1 MRKTTLSRSLLLT
14 AALTLGGSL
23 GAQAQEQQQ
32 VLYYDEAAP
41 VTSTEQLT
49 DGDYVLDLYNTSSG
63 NTATGLINYDPNRG
77 ENDRYAALYNFDF
90 TNGIITDESYI
101 WTLTWNEDKSAFT
114 LQNKEYTNI
123 YFSTNNKNLGNLQH
137 GDMQTGGA
145 DAAGLY
151 EPQLI
156 ATEQTG
162 DGKARFF
169 LRLTN
174 PKNNVEDMYLHTN
187 NQGSYKRLSYWEGQ
201 PDASTSSSAVQMAFH
216 PVTKRTR
223 PTTRP
228 TAGDKILNGT
238 QIVNGGQYVIKNV
251 GDAAARQGWLFEQST
266 EESTYQIRVDVP
278 HKNYTPAGLLDA
290 NYIFTAEAVEG
301 EANTFRFR
309 AASGN
314 YLTSGTSGQVTTSA
328 EGTNVTVLPKTS
340 GVTDGTLNLQVP
352 GSYLNVD
359 APSAEGDGNGFTVAY
374 NISSDPNGKWEIYP
388 VNAANGY
395 VDVTYSYTSSL
406 GTAFSVTTSRKEV
419 IGTPFVAAD
428 NYPSTY
434 TSSCEEGTFSNET
447 QDVTVTLTPRNNL
460 RFALNAAITGDEFAP
475 GTQWLTLSI
484 RNGKAVIKDGDR
496 TKTDGTTRTL
506 KAENLWCITEA
517 ADAPGAVKLYN
528 LAAGATMPLS
538 LDNGTAGNS
547 NAVFAE
553 GEGATFDVVN
563 STAQNDNSRIILV
576 VHGTTNAVL
585 DDMNSNHLA
594 LWSPGVIQDD
604 GNRLL
609 PQSIDDLTGAIGY
622 VGGMPDCAEANAYA
636 TNPTAAN
643 LRTLCDIYTGPVEF
657 NPDKVYSI
665 YNARAEESLSSES
678 VNTDGT
684 TMTGNVLTSE
694 HDATSDYAALWQFET
709 AGDNTYK
716 LRNLNAGAY
725 YLAGSVATLTDADA
739 ASILAI
745 GEGNAVNNW
754 TLSVTNNS
762 SLGENIYLNA
772 QHCDDANQGNP
783 NSHEIGTWRNGANDA
798 GNRWMLK
805 EVNAVTVNVSDAL
818 WATLNLPF
826 AVEIP
831 TGVKAYTGGETST
844 DAVALNEV
852 TGVIPAHTPVV
863 LNADEARAYTFPI
876 AYDAVTTKPVVGN
889 TFLGTGLRRTGFA
902 AGSFYALANP
912 ASGVGFY
919 TATDNVTAVPANKA
933 YMNRTTGSEAAGYR
947 FIIGED
953 PTVGIDHAIEPATGA
968 TKTYYDLQGRR
979 VLYPSH
985 GIYVTQDGKKVFI
998 K

>member
-1 MRKTTLSRSLLLT
+1 MRKTTLSRTLLLT
-14 AALTLGGSL
+14 AALTLGGSTA
-23 GAQAQEQQQ
+23 AQAQEQQQ

-41 VTSTEQLT
+41 VTSKEQLT

-114 LQNKEYTNI
+114 LQNKEHTDI
-123 YFSTNNKNLGNLQH
+123 YFSTNNKNLENLQR

-174 PKNNVEDMYLHTN
+174 PKNDSENMYLHTN
-187 NQGSYKRLSYWEGQ
+187 NQGTYKRLSYWDGQ

-216 PVTKRTR
+216 PVTQKTISQ
-223 PTTRP
+223 P

-290 NYIFTAEAVEG
+290 SYIFTAEAVEG

-309 AASGN
+309 AVSGH

-352 GSYLNVD
+352 GSYLNVN
-359 APSAEGDGNGFTVAY
+359 APSAEGDGKGSTVAY
-374 NISSDPNGKWEIYP
+374 NYASDPNGKWEIYP

-406 GTAFSVTTSRKEV
+406 GTAFTGTTNRKEV
-419 IGTPFVAAD
+419 IGTPIVTA
-428 NYPSTY
+428 NNSIY

-447 QDVTVTLTPRNNL
+447 QNVTVTLTPRNNL
-460 RFALNAAITGDEFAP
+460 RFALHAAITGDEFAP
-475 GTQWLTLSI
+475 GTQWQTLSI

-547 NAVFAE
+547 KAVFAE
-553 GEGATFDVVN
+553 GEGASFDVVN

-594 LWSPGVIQDD
+594 LWSPGNVQDD

-657 NPDKVYSI
+657 NPDKYYALINPRGGEFIGTNDVNINAENSI
-665 YNARAEESLSSES
+665 S
-678 VNTDGT
+678 
-684 TMTGNVLTSE
+684 GNVTSTE
-694 HDATSDYAALWQFET
+694 VQNVGTIWQFEA
-709 AGDNTYK
+709 AGETDQYK
-716 LRNLNAGAY
+716 LRNLNADTY
-725 YLAGSVATLTDADA
+725 FLAGANGSSLNATGTTLTLEAGSDATNR
-739 ASILAI
+739 ILK
-745 GEGNAVNNW
+745 V
-754 TLSVTNNS
+754 S
-762 SLGENIYLNA
+762 
-772 QHCDDANQGNP
+772 DDAWVNEFHWANNP
-783 NSHEIGTWRNGANDA
+783 TSHTIGTYQGGANDA
-798 GNRWMLK
+798 GNLWRLK

-831 TGVKAYTGGETST
+831 TGVKAYTGGETSD

-852 TGVIPAHTPVV
+852 TGTIPANTPVV
-863 LNADEARAYTFPI
+863 LNADEAGAYVFPI
-876 AYDAVTTKPVVGN
+876 AYDAATTEPVAGN

-919 TATDNVTAVPANKA
+919 TATDAVTAVPANKA
-933 YMNRTTGSEAAGYR
+933 YMNRTTGSESAGYR
-947 FIIGED
+947 FIIGAD

-968 TKTYYDLQGRR
+968 AKTYYDLQGRR

>member
-14 AALTLGGSL
+14 AALALGGNI
-23 GAQAQEQQQ
+23 QAQEQQQ

-41 VTSTEQLT
+41 VTSIDQLT
-49 DGDYVLDLYNTSSG
+49 NGDYVLDIYNTSSG
-63 NTATGLINYDPNRG
+63 TNATATGLINYDPSRG
-77 ENDRYAALYNFDF
+77 DGDRYAALYNFDF
-90 TNGIITDESYI
+90 ANGIITDESYI
-101 WTLTWNEDKSAFT
+101 WTLTWNEEKNAFT

-123 YFSTNNKNLGNLQH
+123 YFSTNNRNQNETQR
-137 GDMQTGGA
+137 GDMMTGES

-151 EPQLI
+151 APELI
-156 ATEQTG
+156 ATTETG

-174 PKNNVEDMYLHTN
+174 PKNNSENMYLHTN
-187 NQGSYKRLSYWEGQ
+187 NQGTYKRLSYWDGQ
-201 PDASTSSSAVQMAFH
+201 PDASVSSSAVQMAFH

-278 HKNYTPAGLLDA
+278 HKNYTPAGLIDA

-419 IGTPFVAAD
+419 IGAAIVAEFI
-428 NYPSTY
+428 SSIY

-447 QDVTVTLTPRNNL
+447 KNVTVTLTPRNNL
-460 RFALNAAITGDEFAP
+460 RFTLHPAITSDEFAP
-475 GTQWLTLSI
+475 GTQWQTLSI

-496 TKTDGTTRTL
+496 TKTNGTTRTL

-553 GEGATFDVVN
+553 GEGASFDVVN
-563 STAQNDNSRIILV
+563 STAKNDNSRIILV
-576 VHGTTNAVL
+576 VHGTTNAIL

-594 LWSPGVIQDD
+594 LWSPGNVQDD
-604 GNRLL
+604 GNRIL
-609 PQSIDDLTGAIGY
+609 PESIDDLTGAIGY
-622 VGGMPDCAEANAYA
+622 VGGTPDCVAAYA
-636 TNPTAAN
+636 YAANPTAEN
-643 LRTLCDIYTGPVEF
+643 LQALCEAYTTGTVAF
-657 NPDKVYSI
+657 TPDKYYALINPRGGEFIGTNDVNINAENSI
-665 YNARAEESLSSES
+665 S
-678 VNTDGT
+678 
-684 TMTGNVLTSE
+684 GNVTSTE
-694 HDATSDYAALWQFET
+694 VQNVGTIWQFEA
-709 AGDNTYK
+709 AGETDQYK
-716 LRNLNAGAY
+716 LRNLNADTY
-725 YLAGSVATLTDADA
+725 FLAGANGSSLDATGTTLTLEAGSDTTNR
-739 ASILAI
+739 ILK
-745 GEGNAVNNW
+745 V
-754 TLSVTNNS
+754 S
-762 SLGENIYLNA
+762 
-772 QHCDDANQGNP
+772 DDAWVNEFHWANNPASHTVGTYQG
-783 NSHEIGTWRNGANDA
+783 GANDD
-798 GNRWMLK
+798 GNLWRLK

-831 TGVKAYTGGETST
+831 TGVKAYTGGETSD

-852 TGVIPAHTPVV
+852 TGTIPANTPVV
-863 LNADEARAYTFPI
+863 LNADEAGAYVFPV
-876 AYDAVTTKPVVGN
+876 AYNAATTEPVAGN

-919 TATDNVTAVPANKA
+919 TGTDAVTAVPANKA

>member
-14 AALTLGGSL
+14 AALALGGNT
-23 GAQAQEQQQ
+23 QAQEQQQ

-41 VTSTEQLT
+41 VTSIDQLT
-49 DGDYVLDLYNTSSG
+49 NGEYVLDLYNTSSG
-63 NTATGLINYDPNRG
+63 TNATATGLINYDPSRG
-77 ENDRYAALYNFDF
+77 NGDRYAALYNFDF
-90 TNGIITDESYI
+90 ANGIITDESYI
-101 WTLTWNEDKSAFT
+101 WTLTWNEEKNAFT
-114 LQNKEYTNI
+114 LQNKEYTDI
-123 YFSTNNKNLGNLQH
+123 YFSTNNRNQNETQR
-137 GDMQTGGA
+137 GDMMTGES

-151 EPQLI
+151 APELI
-156 ATEQTG
+156 ATTETG

-174 PKNNVEDMYLHTN
+174 PKNDSENMYLHTN
-187 NQGSYKRLSYWEGQ
+187 NQGTYKRLSYWDGQ
-201 PDASTSSSAVQMAFH
+201 PDASVSSSAVQMAFH
-216 PVTKRTR
+216 PVKEKNIS
-223 PTTRP
+223 RP

-278 HKNYTPAGLLDA
+278 HKNYTPTGLLDA

-309 AASGN
+309 AVSGN

-352 GSYLNVD
+352 GSYLNVN

-374 NISSDPNGKWEIYP
+374 NSASDPNGKWEIYP

-406 GTAFSVTTSRKEV
+406 GTAFTGTTSRKEV
-419 IGTPFVAAD
+419 IGAAIVAAF
-428 NYPSTY
+428 NSSIY
-434 TSSCEEGTFSNET
+434 TSSYEEGTFSNET
-447 QDVTVTLTPRNNL
+447 KNVTVTLTPRNNL
-460 RFALNAAITGDEFAP
+460 RFTLHPAITSDEFAP
-475 GTQWLTLSI
+475 GTQWQTLSI

-553 GEGATFDVVN
+553 GEGASFDVVN

-585 DDMNSNHLA
+585 DDMDSNHLA
-594 LWSPGVIQDD
+594 LWSPGTVQDD
-604 GNRLL
+604 GNRIL
-609 PQSIDDLTGAIGY
+609 PESIDDLTGAIGY

-876 AYDAVTTKPVVGN
+876 AYDAATTEPVVGN

-933 YMNRTTGSEAAGYR
+933 YMNRTTGSEAASYR
-947 FIIGED
+947 FIIGAD

-968 TKTYYDLQGRR
+968 AKAYYDLQGRR

>member
-14 AALTLGGSL
+14 AALTLGATTMT
-23 GAQAQEQQQ
+23 AQT
-32 VLYYDEAAP
+32 VSPTPVSSPDE
-41 VTSTEQLT
+41 LT
-49 DGDYVLDLYNTSSG
+49 DGYYVIKVTPNNNEFSGLVYYNLNDGANRHFRVDQDKQAYDNGTLETAYIWRLTKSEDGTFSLMGMHDNKFIPADASANQNFRGTETANLQITVGEGEQAG
-63 NTATGLINYDPNRG
+63 NWYVTMTNYQHSNQDTYWYNNKPDGDPN
-77 ENDRYAALYNFDF
+77 L
-90 TNGIITDESYI
+90 S
-101 WTLTWNEDKSAFT
+101 WW
-114 LQNKEYTNI
+114 QNY
-123 YFSTNNKNLGNLQH
+123 
-137 GDMQTGGA
+137 
-145 DAAGLY
+145 
-151 EPQLI
+151 
-156 ATEQTG
+156 TG
-162 DGKARFF
+162 DGAMKVEFYAISD
-169 LRLTN
+169 LPETV
-174 PKNNVEDMYLHTN
+174 NVTYNAKSAEY
-187 NQGSYKRLSYWEGQ
+187 SYEFAIASY
-201 PDASTSSSAVQMAFH
+201 DLF
-216 PVTKRTR
+216 
-223 PTTRP
+223 
-228 TAGDKILNGT
+228 
-238 QIVNGGQYVIKNV
+238 V
-251 GDAAARQGWLFEQST
+251 GD
-266 EESTYQIRVDVP
+266 TYP
-278 HKNYTPAGLLDA
+278 TLDA
-290 NYIFTAEAVEG
+290 DNVPDYVTFGDFPKGTVE
-301 EANTFRFR
+301 T
-309 AASGN
+309 
-314 YLTSGTSGQVTTSA
+314 GTTEYTIDYTINFPFELSPA
-328 EGTNVTVLPKTS
+328 P
-340 GVTDGTLNLQVP
+340 TDGQFAEDTKWYVLNIRSTKYVRK
-352 GSYLNVD
+352 
-359 APSAEGDGNGFTVAY
+359 ATIGDQATT
-374 NISSDPNGKWEIYP
+374 IT
-388 VNAANGY
+388 NAAPDLN
-395 VDVTYSYTSSL
+395 
-406 GTAFSVTTSRKEV
+406 
-419 IGTPFVAAD
+419 
-428 NYPSTY
+428 
-434 TSSCEEGTFSNET
+434 EEDYWCFTMGEGL
-447 QDVTVTLTPRNNL
+447 TVN
-460 RFALNAAITGDEFAP
+460 
-475 GTQWLTLSI
+475 
-484 RNGKAVIKDGDR
+484 
-496 TKTDGTTRTL
+496 
-506 KAENLWCITEA
+506 
-517 ADAPGAVKLYN
+517 LYN
-528 LAAGATMPLS
+528 LADSKPLAMTNGSNSDSQGTFGETAQDFNVVRSTEHEGKFLLNIPGSNQYINDVSNHIGVWGDVTDDGSSFVATP
-538 LDNGTAGNS
+538 AI
-547 NAVFAE
+547 
-553 GEGATFDVVN
+553 DVVN
-563 STAQNDNSRIILV
+563 PLI
-576 VHGTTNAVL
+576 TT
-585 DDMNSNHLA
+585 
-594 LWSPGVIQDD
+594 
-604 GNRLL
+604 
-609 PQSIDDLTGAIGY
+609 GY
-622 VGGMPDCAEANAYA
+622 VGSPNEIAFTTSPTTSDLQRIC
-636 TNPTAAN
+636 TNPSI
-643 LRTLCDIYTGPVEF
+643 LEF

-863 LNADEARAYTFPI
+863 LNADEAGAYTFPI
-876 AYDAVTTKPVVGN
+876 AYDAVTTEPVVDN

-919 TATDNVTAVPANKA
+919 TGTDAVTAVPANKA